1 MATLNT
7 LRTKYGI
14 VLSIVI
20 ALVLLAFILGDQL
33 GYRQGEVA
41 YDDPTVMVI
50 DGQPVL
56 ASEYSKVREQV
67 AYADHA
73 KADVYR
79 MYFGMDNMAMNED
92 AIAATASDIVLYDK
106 AMAPSFK
113 QLAINVYQNE
123 IDNII
128 AMQTETRA
136 SQLLQQGADADVVT
150 SIIYGEMAMPMLIA
164 EQQIAADKFQTIASA
179 GHYLNKLEVEQM
191 LREEGYSYAGRYIE
205 VPYSS
210 VQIPADAI
218 SEEEI
223 AAYYEAHRVEN
234 ENFGN
239 RTLTYVSI
247 PRVASAEDKAAAQV
261 EADAFANAVA
271 TGVEDLESE
280 ASKVL
285 ADYTVTYRDA
295 ASLDEAE
302 RTAFDEKGYTEL
314 AYQNEAWTM
323 SILLDEITTAESFD
337 VEYAVLPSQ
346 SEADAVVEELNGN
359 GGDFAALEIPVATFN
374 ETVVVADI
382 DESLVENFAGREV
395 GDIFAYRAGA
405 NFVVAKVNAVG
416 DVKDFVCVADF
427 KKELRP
433 SAETLSDI
441 NSKVEELMAN
451 VGNTVE
457 SFNEAV
463 IAAGYQPKQGL
474 VRRQNTMQR
483 GVDGIMGSRNMA
495 IWAYD
500 ANIGDKTSMV
510 LNENSYI
517 AMVTSIDENEYEMR
531 DDSAIKRELRLDKQ
545 YAAASA
551 NLTSIDAVPANGEL
565 KEFAD
570 ITATSIDLEPTLVS
584 AIVASR
590 EAGKAVK
597 VRGDAAAYLLVVD
610 AINGDEISAE
620 TIAEER
626 QPLTDSYNVAA
637 EMQGTIISLLNSIE
651 IDDMRGVNTL

>member
-1 MATLNT
+1 
-7 LRTKYGI
+7 
-14 VLSIVI
+14 
-20 ALVLLAFILGDQL
+20 
-33 GYRQGEVA
+33 
-41 YDDPTVMVI
+41 MVI
-50 DGQPVL
+50 
-56 ASEYSKVREQV
+56 
-67 AYADHA
+67 
-73 KADVYR
+73 
-79 MYFGMDNMAMNED
+79 
-92 AIAATASDIVLYDK
+92 
-106 AMAPSFK
+106 
-113 QLAINVYQNE
+113 
-123 IDNII
+123 
-128 AMQTETRA
+128 
-136 SQLLQQGADADVVT
+136 
-150 SIIYGEMAMPMLIA
+150 
-164 EQQIAADKFQTIASA
+164 
-179 GHYLNKLEVEQM
+179 
-191 LREEGYSYAGRYIE
+191 
-205 VPYSS
+205 
-210 VQIPADAI
+210 
-218 SEEEI
+218 
-223 AAYYEAHRVEN
+223 
-234 ENFGN
+234 
-239 RTLTYVSI
+239 
-247 PRVASAEDKAAAQV
+247 
-261 EADAFANAVA
+261 
-271 TGVEDLESE
+271 
-280 ASKVL
+280 
-285 ADYTVTYRDA
+285 
-295 ASLDEAE
+295 E
-302 RTAFDEKGYTEL
+302 RTAQTLKFGHEL
-314 AYQNEAWTM
+314 ALHVLALFRVGNP
-323 SILLDEITTAESFD
+323 LDIVF
-337 VEYAVLPSQ
+337 
-346 SEADAVVEELNGN
+346 NG
-359 GGDFAALEIPVATFN
+359 
-374 ETVVVADI
+374 VADI

-405 NFVVAKVNAVG
+405 NFIVAKVNAVG